1 MSQLEQVTPEQK
13 QSALVQAIQ
22 ELLRVDAIGTR
33 VSSKFNEAMAAL
45 REAFAELPDQSSA
58 DSQDEMTFVFRNPK
72 TGEDRTIVLSRLEV
86 QLGMS
91 LELGDKLTASFCQCE
106 SIGETNVVD
115 CCCGDLADEFELQEG
130 AAPVPNPAKPTRQ
143 WPAARDVGRYGDM
156 SPTAHL
162 RVGLDAENDVYV
174 SVHDGKGGAS
184 VEYCTPFSGGG
195 KSPRTREALINLML
209 AIEQDNAETPS
220 FNWWERG
227 AQAPAGTKP

>member
-1 MSQLEQVTPEQK
+1 MNQIEQTTASPK
-13 QSALVQAIQ
+13 PSALMLAIQ

-33 VSSKFNEAMAAL
+33 VSSKFNEAMGTL
-45 REAFAELPDQSSA
+45 REAFAQLPDQSSS
-58 DSQDEMTFVFRNPK
+58 DGQDEMTFVFRNPK
-72 TGEDRTIVLSRLEV
+72 TGEDRTITLSRHEV
-86 QLGMS
+86 SLGMS

-106 SIGETNVVD
+106 SVGETNVVD

-130 AAPVPNPAKPTRQ
+130 AAPAPTPAKPARQ

-174 SVHDGKGGAS
+174 AVHDGKGGAS
-184 VEYCTPFSGGG
+184 VEFCTPFSGGG
-195 KSPRTREALINLML
+195 KSPRTREALINLMH
-209 AIEQDNAETPS
+209 AMEQDNAETPA